1 MYHLKANFYPAEEPK
16 NGYIGKATIDVA
28 NAIRI
33 SNISVFQ
40 GEGGY
45 SINFAEYGEKNNS
58 FVIPKTKEAYAAML
72 GVVAKAVEAEQHYAF
87 ENGTYG
93 PKLTVTGV
101 RVEEPYAD
109 GRYSLQVGD
118 LCTLNG
124 ITSRWIETEKDGKK
138 RAFAS
143 VDMPVV
149 RDAEGKVRMYKTA
162 DGKDAADLQF
172 EGLVSKW
179 TDKEGKEVSLDYG
192 KKIADAVRTERSKL
206 YHKSLENQVADAK
219 AKGNAKPKEKAA
231 PKKNKDEK
239 SR

>member
-1 MYHLKANFYPAEEPK
+1 MYHLKANFYPTDEPK
-16 NGYIGKATIDVA
+16 NGYVGKASIDVA
-28 NAIRI
+28 SAVRI
-33 SNISVFQ
+33 SNISVFKN
-40 GEGGY
+40 EEGY
-45 SINFAEYGEKNNS
+45 SLGFAEYGEKENS
-58 FVIPKTKEAYAAML
+58 FVVPKSKEAYAAML
-72 GVVAKAVEAEQHYAF
+72 GVVVKAVEAEQHYAF

-93 PKLTVTGV
+93 PKITVTGV

-124 ITSRWIETEKDGKK
+124 ITSRWVETEKDGKK

-149 RDAEGKVRMYKTA
+149 RDAEGKVRMYKNA
-162 DGKDAADLQF
+162 EGKDVADLQF

-179 TDKEGKEVSLDYG
+179 KDKEGKEQTRDYRSI
-192 KKIADAVRTERSKL
+192 IADAVKAERSKL

-219 AKGNAKPKEKAA
+219 AKGKAKTKEQAA
-231 PKKNKDEK
+231 PKKKKDEK